1 MIRACSGT
9 LAPMGAGS
17 MADASGAPAPVRIGA
32 HEVGPGRPP
41 YVIAELSA
49 NHGGSIEAAE
59 RVIRLA
65 AGTGVQAI
73 KLQTYTPDSMTLDL
87 AEPPFVVGEGTLWT
101 GRTLHDLYEEA
112 QTPWDWH
119 PRLFEVAAEVGLAC
133 FSTPFDRAAVDF
145 LERFDPP
152 AHKIASF
159 ELLDLDLISY
169 AASTGRPLIIST
181 GMATVEEIDDAVAAA
196 REGGAG
202 GIVLLRCNSAY
213 PASPA
218 EMDLAT
224 IPEMAARWGVPIG
237 LSDHSPGSTA
247 AVVATALG
255 ACAFEKHLI
264 ASRSDGGP
272 DAAFSA
278 EPDELLAFVGDVR
291 LAAEALGGV
300 RFGPSPAEEA
310 SLAFRRTLYVVADVA
325 EGEELTADNVR
336 AIRPAGGLAP
346 KHLSSV
352 LGRCAARPLR
362 RGTPLSFD
370 DLA

>member
-1 MIRACSGT
+1 MDG
-9 LAPMGAGS
+9 APMAEVTGAV
-17 MADASGAPAPVRIGA
+17 APVRIGE
-32 HEVGPGRPP
+32 HRVGPGCAP

-65 AGTGVQAI
+65 AGTGAQAV

-87 AEPPFVVGEGTLWT
+87 AEPPFVVGEGTLWA

-119 PRLFEVAAEVGLAC
+119 PHLFAVAAEVGLAC

-145 LERFDPP
+145 LEPFDPP

-159 ELLDLDLISY
+159 ELLDLDLIGY

-181 GMATVEEIDDAVAAA
+181 GMATVDEIDDAVAAA
-196 REGGAG
+196 RSGGDG

-224 IPEMAARWGVPIG
+224 IPEMVARWGVPVG
-237 LSDHSPGSTA
+237 LSDHSAGSTA

-264 ASRSDGGP
+264 GARTDGGP

-291 LAAEALGGV
+291 VAAEALGGV

-310 SLAFRRTLYVVADVA
+310 SLAFRRSLYVVADVA
-325 EGEELTADNVR
+325 PGEELTPANVR

-346 KHLSSV
+346 KHLPDV
-352 LGRCAARPLR
+352 LGRRARHALR
-362 RGTPLSFD
+362 RGTPLALD